1 MTEFDFY
8 SVLLSFIVSAGVA
21 ALLSGVARL
30 IQESSRVTFSWSHA
44 VWMLVIF
51 EFQINMWLKAWSYH
65 TTYSLHPASVLLP
78 MMMAVLVYLS
88 AALVIPQVPDTGP
101 IDLPAFHRADGPKYI
116 AAVAAIYLAAFSLEI
131 VLGEVDRAGHGIP
144 IALSTIIIRSVLIAA
159 CAVAIVWRRSW
170 VPLAVG
176 VFQLVM
182 NTIYL
187 FQLLT

>member
-1 MTEFDFY
+1 MTAFDFY

-30 IQESSRVTFSWSHA
+30 IQESSRVVFSWTHA
-44 VWMLVIF
+44 LWMLVIF

-65 TTYSLHPASVLLP
+65 STYSLAPASVLLP

-88 AALVIPQVPDTGP
+88 AALVIPQVPPTGE
-101 IDLPAFHRADGPKYI
+101 IDLPAFHRGEGPKYI
-116 AAVAAIYLAAFSLEI
+116 AAVAAIYVAAFTLEI
-131 VLGEVDRAGHGIP
+131 ALGEVDRSGHMVP
-144 IALSTIIIRSVLIAA
+144 IAPSTIIIRFVLIGACMAA
-159 CAVAIVWRRSW
+159 IIWRRSW

-176 VFQLVM
+176 AFQLVM

-187 FQLLT
+187 FQLLG